1 MSEVNKEVGFGT
13 FRAEVFRQILLQ
25 LKEDHESLVRSAVEA
40 RDAATHI
47 ENKSE
52 GKYDTRGLEASYL
65 AGGQAKRAAELEE
78 AIFYYEH
85 LDAKI
90 LTTTPTKVIA
100 PCPLQLC
107 VDEKINDFV
116 LLPKGSIKDL
126 RLPTRTI
133 SIISS
138 LSPLG
143 MELLGREEGDEFE
156 FKAGNA
162 IRHYRLIK
170 IY

>member
-1 MSEVNKEVGFGT
+1 MN
-13 FRAEVFRQILLQ
+13 RAEIFKQVVLQ

-85 LDAKI
+85 LDAKT
-90 LTTTPTKVIA
+90 LTMTPTKVIA
-100 PCPLQLC
+100 PCPLSLS
-107 VDEKINDFV
+107 VDEKDIDFV

-126 RLPTRTI
+126 RLPTRTL

-143 MELLGREEGDEFE
+143 IELLGREEGDEFE

-162 IRHYRLIK
+162 VRQYKVLK